1 MMIKSL
7 LLRFLR
13 EYKKEKAVQVVVLG
27 CGFDTLYFQLHAE
40 DQISPNVVKYVECDF
55 EDVIEAKKGIIHK
68 HLGDLRAFGEGS
80 PYKVFGVDVRQVDCL
95 FGGLENL
102 GVRYDIPTFFLAECV
117 LVYMNLNHSNELLR
131 KIASKF
137 EESTC
142 VIYEQVN
149 PDDPFG
155 RQMMINLHARGC
167 PLRGIIRSLEEQK
180 TRMIQ
185 CGWQGAICSDM
196 LTLFKRC
203 ISKSEISRINEL
215 EMLDE
220 EEEWN
225 LLLQHY
231 CITCAKNSIMGHE
244 LEDFAVDL

>member
-1 MMIKSL
+1 MIKSL

-13 EYKKEKAVQVVVLG
+13 EYEKEEAVQVVVLG
-27 CGFDTLYFQLHAE
+27 CGFDTLYFQLSAAN
-40 DQISPNVVKYVECDF
+40 QISPNVEKYVECDF
-55 EDVIEAKKGIIHK
+55 EDVIEAKKDIIHQ
-68 HLGDLRAFGEGS
+68 HLGDFGFFGEGS
-80 PYKVFGVDVRQVDCL
+80 PYKVIGVDVRQVDSL
-95 FGGLENL
+95 FRGLETL

-117 LVYMNLNHSNELLR
+117 LVYMTLNHSNAVLSR
-131 KIASKF
+131 IASKF
-137 EESTC
+137 EEATC

-167 PLRGIIRSLEEQK
+167 PLHGIIGSLEEQK

-196 LTLFKRC
+196 LTLFRKC
-203 ISKSEISRINEL
+203 ISQFEISRINKL

-231 CITCAKNSIMGHE
+231 CITCAKNSRMGHE